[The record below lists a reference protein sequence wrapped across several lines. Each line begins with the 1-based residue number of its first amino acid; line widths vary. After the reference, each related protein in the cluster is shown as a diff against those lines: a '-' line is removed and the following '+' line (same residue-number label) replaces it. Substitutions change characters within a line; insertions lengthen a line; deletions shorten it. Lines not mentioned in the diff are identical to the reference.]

1 MIINGK
7 KIICCNQTFLRND
20 GEDNLYSCSR
30 NGQMVTEGCCIEC
43 LTISTETE
51 EEKIQRQIN
60 LNNRLIEYHQK
71 ELGSIRKAQLELSK
85 RLSSINT
92 KCTDSNSV

>member
-1 MIINGK
+1 MIINGQ

-20 GEDNLYSCSR
+20 GENNLYLCSS
-30 NGQMVTEGCCIEC
+30 NMQIVTEGCCIEC

-51 EEKIQRQIN
+51 EEKIKRQIN

-71 ELGSIRKAQLELSK
+71 ELGSILKAQLELSNK
-85 RLSSINT
+85 LSSINT
-92 KCTDSNSV
+92 S